1 MGNKYKKNKS
11 KRGWYKYIMSYK
23 VGYHSEYIF
32 LIVKYP
38 RFLVVNTAFLS
49 TLNKDLQKK
58 EWIEIWFFCA
68 ACTFM
73 YFWKVGGAW
82 MYFLFFFYVFAG
94 VGESRSH
101 FILLLSLLFFCSLSL
116 VDSDDLLKLEH
127 CSIYTTDEM
136 SQGDERGW
144 YNAQGNL

>member
-1 MGNKYKKNKS
+1 M
-11 KRGWYKYIMSYK
+11 
-23 VGYHSEYIF
+23 
-32 LIVKYP
+32 
-38 RFLVVNTAFLS
+38 NTAFLS

-58 EWIEIWFFCA
+58 EWTKICIFCA

-94 VGESRSH
+94 VRESQSH
-101 FILLLSLLFFCSLSL
+101 FFFLLSFLFFCSLSL
-116 VDSDDLLKLEH
+116 VDSDDLLIIEH

-136 SQGDERGW
+136 SQGDERG
-144 YNAQGNL
+144 